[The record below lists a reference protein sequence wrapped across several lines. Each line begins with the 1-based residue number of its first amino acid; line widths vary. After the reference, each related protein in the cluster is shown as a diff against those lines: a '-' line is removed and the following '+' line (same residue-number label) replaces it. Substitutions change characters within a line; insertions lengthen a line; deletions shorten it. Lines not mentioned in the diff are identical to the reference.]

1 MMTRFAAF
9 SEGENW
15 IEVSGPQLKL
25 FLCNP
30 KLSPCS
36 GDNGSI
42 YALDT
47 TTDYA
52 YCIEPDGLV
61 RRIVSL
67 EDTRDCG
74 YEMKFSDRVRKK
86 GCCK

>member
-1 MMTRFAAF
+1 MTRFAAF

-15 IEVSGPQLKL
+15 IEVSGPQLEL

-36 GDNGSI
+36 GDKGSI

-47 TTDYA
+47 TTDYT
-52 YCIEPDGLV
+52 YCIESDGLV

-67 EDTRDCG
+67 EDRSGNCG
-74 YEMKFSDRVRKK
+74 WEMKFSDRVRKK
-86 GCCK
+86 GGCK